1 MVTEIMIFLA
11 GCFAGYMTSYT
22 KKKGENRAL
31 LEDTESIEEQKK
43 KIESKYTLLIEN
55 IKKEHQLDIQ
65 KRKSH
70 FDEKLS
76 AYNDFCSELDNYHGM
91 GQVILKEKAL
101 PMIYK
106 FLNSLN
112 TTDTGLIS
120 EGFKDYFNDMMLL
133 CNDINLAY
141 SELKNKSNKLRL
153 VVSEDVEL
161 IIKNLLANLGQNK
174 DISNKLLQYVSTPDG
189 MIDVQ
194 TRNDM
199 CNQLLEL
206 DNNNQELRDQLI
218 KQMRIELHEI

>member
-11 GCFAGYMTSYT
+11 GCFAGYIMTYA

-31 LEDTESIEEQKK
+31 LEDTESIEDQKR

-55 IKKEHQLDIQ
+55 IKKEHQLEIQ

-76 AYNDFCSELDNYHGM
+76 AYNDFCSELDNYHGK
-91 GQVILKEKAL
+91 GQEILKEKAL
-101 PMIYK
+101 PMISK

-133 CNDINLAY
+133 CNEINLAY
-141 SELKNKSNKLRL
+141 SELRNKSNKLRL
-153 VVSEDVEL
+153 IVSEEIES
-161 IIKNLLANLGQNK
+161 IIKELLENLNK
-174 DISNKLLQYVSTPDG
+174 NKEISNQLLQHVSTPDG

-194 TRNDM
+194 TQHEM
-199 CNQLLEL
+199 SNQLLEV
-206 DNNNQELRDQLI
+206 DKTNQELRDQLI
-218 KQMRIELHEI
+218 KQMRTELHEI